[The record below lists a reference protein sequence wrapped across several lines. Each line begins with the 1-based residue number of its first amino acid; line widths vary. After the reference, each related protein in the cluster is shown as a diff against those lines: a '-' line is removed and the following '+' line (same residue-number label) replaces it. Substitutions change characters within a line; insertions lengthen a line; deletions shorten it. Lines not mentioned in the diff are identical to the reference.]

1 MRRGLQKN
9 ILAGLMSFALVV
21 PSSGIFALADS
32 QKVSAEED
40 KNTVLTKILGA
51 EDISLRMKWNDKSNI
66 GEEHTVTLSNGSTI
80 KVKDNGTM
88 RKEMTAQQ
96 LALHIIQNIEKAFPI
111 EMCGI
116 DGYPE
121 TLRLPYDRLAAFGQ
135 SFGRACFCSAR
146 QGIVVV
152 PGKPRIQKRNFAQKI
167 QRLLSEKVC
176 VLECKTGKLFG
187 NGAYEI
193 L

>member
-1 MRRGLQKN
+1 MTHDVRICGISFCKKRAFRGH
-9 ILAGLMSFALVV
+9 
-21 PSSGIFALADS
+21 ADN
-32 QKVSAEED
+32 SAARNYELD
-40 KNTVLTKILGA
+40 LFVGKISRVTVNRVET
-51 EDISLRMKWNDKSNI
+51 
-66 GEEHTVTLSNGSTI
+66 T
-80 KVKDNGTM
+80 
-88 RKEMTAQQ
+88 MTAQQ
-96 LALHIIQNIEKAFPI
+96 LALRIIQNIEKAFPI

-152 PGKPRIQKRNFAQKI
+152 PGKPRIQKRDFAQKL
-167 QRLLSEKVC
+167 QRLLPEKVC
-176 VLECKTGKLFG
+176 VLECETGKLFG